1 MPAAIP
7 RAPEPGTANPAQG
20 GFRPTEGGHP
30 GAEVAGAGG
39 EGEGDVTLELDDR
52 LVRAVGIPAFG
63 LSIPHLSGLFGGI
76 GPGDMRFWAGTVWFV
91 ALSAAIWHGNR
102 WLLFEQRRHWDWF
115 RHGPR
120 KVMMLLAAIVLYTA
134 PLTAVALIAWYGWS
148 GLGGV
153 DWAALRTVVL
163 VNVLC
168 VVFVTHVYETVL
180 LIKDRGS
187 DMLRVAQ
194 LERARAEAELAAV
207 RAQLDPHFVFNSLN
221 TLSHLVETDPPRA
234 REFNERLADVY
245 RYMLRQGARD
255 LVPLADELELVREYV
270 WLLRIRFGDAI
281 ALRISGD
288 AAAAVRLPPLSLQLL
303 VENAV
308 KHNELGD
315 DRPLEIDI
323 EVREREVSVTSSYR
337 PRRLLRPPAGI
348 GLRNLDERYR
358 LLGAGAIRV
367 RPGPERFEVT
377 LPLVEPA

>member
-7 RAPEPGTANPAQG
+7 RAPQPGTANPAQG
-20 GFRPTEGGHP
+20 GFPPAEGGHA
-30 GAEVAGAGG
+30 GTEVAA
-39 EGEGDVTLELDDR
+39 EGEVELDDR
-52 LVRAVGIPAFG
+52 LVRAIGIPGFG
-63 LSIPHLSGLFGGI
+63 LSIPHLTGLFGDI
-76 GPGDMRFWAGTVWFV
+76 GPGDLRFWVGTVWFV

-120 KVMMLLAAIVLYTA
+120 KVIMLLAAIVLYTA
-134 PLTAVALIAWYGWS
+134 PLTAVALITWYGWS
-148 GLGGV
+148 GLGAV
-153 DWAALRTVVL
+153 DWPAVRTVVL

-168 VVFVTHVYETVL
+168 VVFVTHVYETVF

-194 LERARAEAELAAV
+194 LERARAEAELAAF

-245 RYMLRQGARD
+245 RYMLRQRARD
-255 LVPLADELELVREYV
+255 LVPLADELALVRQYV

-281 ALRISGD
+281 VMSIAGD
-288 AAAAVRLPPLSLQLL
+288 EAAAVRLPPLSLQLL

-315 DRPLEIDI
+315 DRPLEIEI
-323 EVREREVSVTSSYR
+323 EVREREVTVTSSYR

-367 RPGPERFEVT
+367 RPGPDRFEVT
-377 LPLVEPA
+377 LPLVAEPA

>member
-7 RAPEPGTANPAQG
+7 RGPEPGTADPAEAG
-20 GFRPTEGGHP
+20 VLPAEGGRRGP
-30 GAEVAGAGG
+30 EVAADDGQ
-39 EGEGDVTLELDDR
+39 VELDDR
-52 LVRAVGIPAFG
+52 LVRAIGIPSFG
-63 LSIPHLSGLFGGI
+63 LSIPHLTGLFGDI
-76 GPGDMRFWAGTVWFV
+76 GPGDPRWWFGTVWFV

-120 KVMMLLAAIVLYTA
+120 KVIMLLAAIVLYTA
-134 PLTAVALIAWYGWS
+134 PLTACALIAWYAWS
-148 GLGGV
+148 GRGGA
-153 DWAALRTVVL
+153 DWAVVRTVVL
-163 VNVLC
+163 INVLC
-168 VVFVTHVYETVL
+168 VVFVTHVYETVF

-194 LERARAEAELAAV
+194 LERARAEAELAAF

-221 TLSHLVETDPPRA
+221 TLSHLVETDPQRA
-234 REFNERLADVY
+234 REFNERLADIY
-245 RYMLRQGARD
+245 RYMLRQRVGD
-255 LVPLADELELVREYV
+255 LVALDDELELVRDYV

-281 ALRISGD
+281 ALRISGGG
-288 AAAAVRLPPLSLQLL
+288 AAARVPPMSLQLL

-308 KHNELGD
+308 KHNELGA

-323 EVREREVSVTSSYR
+323 DVRAREVSVSTSYR
-337 PRRLLRPPAGI
+337 PRRLLRPSAGV

-358 LLGAGAIRV
+358 LLGAGAIQI
-367 RPGPERFEVT
+367 RPGPDRFEVT

>member
-1 MPAAIP
+1 VDPAETGISPPEAG
-7 RAPEPGTANPAQG
+7 RGGREAAP
-20 GFRPTEGGHP
+20 
-30 GAEVAGAGG
+30 
-39 EGEGDVTLELDDR
+39 GDVMELDDR
-52 LVRAVGIPAFG
+52 AVRLIGIPAFG
-63 LSIPHLSGLFGGI
+63 LSIPHVGGLYGAL
-76 GPGDMRFWAGTVWFV
+76 GPGDVRFWIGTIWFV

-120 KVMMLLAAIVLYTA
+120 KVIMLLAAIVLYTA
-134 PLTAVALIAWYGWS
+134 PLTACALLAWFAWS
-148 GLGGV
+148 GLGL
-153 DWAALRTVVL
+153 DWVALRTVVL
-163 VNVLC
+163 INVLC

-194 LERARAEAELAAV
+194 LERARAEAELAAF

-221 TLSHLVETDPPRA
+221 TLSHLVETDPGRA
-234 REFNERLADVY
+234 REFNERLADIY
-245 RYMLRQGARD
+245 RYMLRRRERD
-255 LVPLADELELVREYV
+255 LVPLGEELDLVRDYV

-281 ALRISGD
+281 ALSIAGD
-288 AAAAVRLPPLSLQLL
+288 APAAQVPPMSLQLL

-308 KHNELGD
+308 KHNELGE

-323 EVREREVSVTSSYR
+323 DVRAGEVAVSTSYR
-337 PRRLLRPPAGI
+337 PRRLLRPSAGV

-367 RPGPERFEVT
+367 SPGPERFEVT
-377 LPLVEPA
+377 LPLVEGA